1 MLNRG
6 LYCILVACLK
16 ESFVVLVATVA
27 VDADVAEGFILCI
40 NVRGNRLLLVLLEL
54 IGQIMVSTWLLSL
67 RWTMGLLHWYEV
79 VRLRASVS
87 QRLRSLPLHAPTS
100 AMALRGASALLDELH
115 FKFPA
120 DDASNL
126 VFFYR
131 LLHPFKQL
139 LFTVVE
145 FTSFVDQNSCLIAG
159 VALG

>member
-1 MLNRG
+1 
-6 LYCILVACLK
+6 
-16 ESFVVLVATVA
+16 
-27 VDADVAEGFILCI
+27 
-40 NVRGNRLLLVLLEL
+40 
-54 IGQIMVSTWLLSL
+54 
-67 RWTMGLLHWYEV
+67 MGLLQWYEV

-100 AMALRGASALLDELH
+100 AMALRGTSALLDELH

-139 LFTVVE
+139 LFTVVK
-145 FTSFVDQNSCLIAG
+145 FTSFVDQDSCLIAG